1 MPSLRRV
8 SLWCWWPQ
16 ALAPF
21 ARCVGA
27 SARGVGSPTRREID
41 AEVNDQSIYL
51 LPQRPGGL
59 AAQGRIRFLDGI
71 FDVVNDPP
79 DLINLLPQRGGLA
92 AQGLIR
98 LLDGVFV
105 ILDDPRYLLLDLRFR
120 WHRRCLF
127 GISLRA
133 RRAFGRSLSHVAR
146 RSRRRKLRRRSARR

>member
-59 AAQGRIRFLDGI
+59 AAQGRIRFLDG
-71 FDVVNDPP
+71 
-79 DLINLLPQRGGLA
+79 
-92 AQGLIR
+92 
-98 LLDGVFV
+98 VFA

-146 RSRRRKLRRRSARR
+146 RSRRRKLRRRSARRLHPSRNATEQLELGIL